1 MDLKCEKLVF
11 PCFTLEI
18 DKTLVYQFLV
28 RTLLPFYL
36 LFFCIFA
43 GFWVGPFCLF
53 SFFCIF
59 AAFLVG
65 LFCLFCILLFCI
77 FAVFL
82 VGPFC
87 LFSFFCI
94 LLFCIFASFLVGPF
108 RLFAFLY
115 FVVLYFCQF
124 FGRTFLPFA
133 LPCPESSAS
142 LTSVDSISS
151 LFILFF
157 HSRLS

>member
-43 GFWVGPFCLF
+43 GFWVGP
-53 SFFCIF
+53 
-59 AAFLVG
+59 
-65 LFCLFCILLFCI
+65 FCILLFCI